1 MLEHFGAEAS
11 VLDMTIIVRSN
22 PSKAAILEE
31 FLHGT
36 QEKLGIAEKLGRYG
50 LGSAETHVKDF
61 MIRQGVVMNIILP
74 IKDIFIIAGNI
85 VFSVLYNEHLE
96 FPCRCQLLSS
106 NSEVMQEL
114 YIEKELFI
122 KRTTENDCR
131 ALVLRGTLEYLFD
144 EIIAGEC
151 ALALLQKEI
160 KKD

>member
-61 MIRQGVVMNIILP
+61 MLRHQI
-74 IKDIFIIAGNI
+74 
-85 VFSVLYNEHLE
+85 
-96 FPCRCQLLSS
+96 
-106 NSEVMQEL
+106 
-114 YIEKELFI
+114 
-122 KRTTENDCR
+122 
-131 ALVLRGTLEYLFD
+131 LRG
-144 EIIAGEC
+144 
-151 ALALLQKEI
+151 LAAEDGAILKILQDKGL
-160 KKD
+160 

>member
-61 MIRQGVVMNIILP
+61 IGLSDEDVAILK
-74 IKDIFIIAGNI
+74 ILKDKG
-85 VFSVLYNEHLE
+85 L
-96 FPCRCQLLSS
+96 
-106 NSEVMQEL
+106 
-114 YIEKELFI
+114 
-122 KRTTENDCR
+122 
-131 ALVLRGTLEYLFD
+131 
-144 EIIAGEC
+144 
-151 ALALLQKEI
+151 
-160 KKD
+160 